1 MEPSPLDEDHTV
13 PGAQRID
20 TTVAL
25 EGDGTCIARAR
36 DVAAEFLTRVQAEE
50 GLPVSERAVHVTQL
64 VVSELVTNACKY
76 APGPALMD
84 LRITGDLVEVAVW
97 DSDPVL
103 PVAKATDAGRVGQHG
118 LEIVMALVQG
128 FETQREPVGK
138 RVIARIPLLEDGRAT
153 PPSAL

>member
-1 MEPSPLDEDHTV
+1 MEPSPLDEDHAV
-13 PGAQRID
+13 PNGRRID

-25 EGDGTCIARAR
+25 DGDGACIARAR
-36 DVAAEFLTRVQAEE
+36 DVAAEFLTRVQAKE
-50 GLPVSERAVHVTQL
+50 GLPVSERAVHITQL

-76 APGPALMD
+76 APGPVLMD
-84 LRITGDLVEVAVW
+84 LRVTGDLVEVAVW

-128 FETQREPVGK
+128 FEVQREPVGK
-138 RVIARIPLLEDGRAT
+138 RVVARVPLLDEGRAA